1 MRKLLSVALCAM
13 MLLSIVACANETQA
27 PPAPE
32 AEPETLTGVGKGFGG
47 EVTVTVTKEG
57 DKITAVVAEGPN
69 ETNGIGSKAIDELPA
84 KIVEANSTE
93 VDVIAGASVTSK
105 AIIDAVNNAL
115 DPVKYPAPAE
125 EVKEEVKPEDVTA
138 AEVYQGFGLVSTG
151 RLGPGKD
158 NTDTPV
164 YSINDVFAHTLFD
177 QDGKILALSVDILEV
192 ATPNYDGDGM
202 PHFSGFPG
210 QGGYNNDENHDAVVD
225 GKTADTEENFLAEVE
240 GWATKRERGDKYHM
254 TTGTWSDQMNKFEQ
268 LFVGM
273 TVDEVEEW
281 FGKYTSDL
289 NGRPLKDGSDKPEDK
304 AKYDALS
311 ADEKAMLADVTTT
324 ATMSLNDA
332 HGNIVAAIKESFE
345 KRVPLTGVTE
355 VASQGTVV
363 FSVPRIGPGSDD
375 KDVPVYSLNKVFA
388 NALFDKDGKI
398 VALLID
404 QLEVATPNYD
414 GASMPHFVGFPGQ
427 SYNNDENHDEKIDGT
442 ITATEDSFVADI
454 AAWETK
460 RDRGEGYVMGTG
472 TWTDQIK
479 KYEEIFTGMTV
490 EEVQEWFAKY
500 TSDLN
505 GRPLKDG
512 SDKPEDKAK
521 YDALTADEKAMLADV
536 TTTATMSL
544 KDSHGDL
551 VGAVAKAYEL
561 RKEISLTVK

>member
-1 MRKLLSVALCAM
+1 MKKLLSVALCVM
-13 MLLSIVACANETQA
+13 MLLSIAACANNTQA
-27 PPAPE
+27 PPAV
-32 AEPETLTGVGKGFGG
+32 EPETLTGVGKGFGG
-47 EVTVTVTKEG
+47 EVKVTVIKEG
-57 DKITAVVAEGPN
+57 DKITNVVAEGPN
-69 ETNGIGSKAIDELPA
+69 ETNGIGSKAIAELPS

-93 VDVIAGASVTSK
+93 VDVIAGATYTSK
-105 AIIDAVNNAL
+105 AIIYAVNNAL
-115 DPVKYPAPAE
+115 DPAKYPAPVE

-158 NTDTPV
+158 NTETPV

-177 QDGKILALSVDILEV
+177 QDGKILSLSVDILEV

-210 QGGYNNDENHDAVVD
+210 QGGYNNDENHDEVVD
-225 GKTADTEENFLAEVE
+225 GKTADTQENFLAEVE

-254 TTGTWSDQMNKFEQ
+254 NTGTWTNQMDKYEQ

-273 TVDEVEEW
+273 TVEEVEQW
-281 FGKYTSDL
+281 FEKYTSDL

-311 ADEKAMLADVTTT
+311 AEDKAMLADVTST

-345 KRVPLTGVTE
+345 KRVPLTDVAE

-363 FSVPRIGPGSDD
+363 FNVPRVGPGKDD
-375 KDVPVYSLNKVFA
+375 KDVQVYSLNKVFA

-398 VALLID
+398 VALLMD
-404 QLEVATPNYD
+404 VLEVATPNYD
-414 GASMPHFVGFPGQ
+414 GASMPHFTGFPGQ
-427 SYNNDENHDEKIDGT
+427 SYNNDENHDEKVDGT
-442 ITATEDSFVADI
+442 ITATEDNFVAEV

-460 RDRGEGYVMGTG
+460 LDRGEDYKMGTG
-472 TWTDQIK
+472 TWADQIE

-536 TTTATMSL
+536 TSTATMSL
-544 KDSHGDL
+544 KDGHGDL
-551 VGAVAKAYEL
+551 VGAIAKAYEL

>member
-1 MRKLLSVALCAM
+1 MKKLISVVLCVV
-13 MLLSIVACANETQA
+13 MLLSIVACAKTQT
-27 PPAPE
+27 PPA
-32 AEPETLTGVGKGFGG
+32 AETLTGIGKGFGG
-47 EVTVTVTKEG
+47 ELKVTVTKEG
-57 DKITAVVAEGPN
+57 DKITSVVVDSHA
-69 ETNGIGSKAIDELPA
+69 ETNGIGTKAIDELPA

-93 VDVIAGASVTSK
+93 VDVVAGATYTSD
-105 AIIDAVNNAL
+105 AIIYAVNNAL
-115 DPVKYPAPAE
+115 DPVKYPAPTE
-125 EVKEEVKPEDVTA
+125 EVKEEEKPEDVTA

-158 NTDTPV
+158 DTETPV

-177 QDGKILALSVDILEV
+177 QDGKILALTVDILEV

-202 PHFSGFPG
+202 PHFSGYPG
-210 QGGYNNDENHDAVVD
+210 QGGYNNDENHDEKVD

-240 GWATKRERGDKYHM
+240 GWATKRERGEKYRM
-254 TTGTWSDQMNKFEQ
+254 TTGTWSQQMDKFEQ

-273 TVDEVEEW
+273 TVEEVEQW
-281 FGKYTSDL
+281 FEKYTSDL
-289 NGRPLKDGSDKPEDK
+289 NGRPLKDGSDKLEDK
-304 AKYDALS
+304 AKYDALT

-332 HGNIVAAIKESFE
+332 HGDIVGAIKESFE
-345 KRVPLTGVTE
+345 TKVPLTDVKE
-355 VASQGTVV
+355 VASMGTAIL
-363 FSVPRIGPGSDD
+363 SYPRVGPGKDD
-375 KDVPVYSLNKVFA
+375 KDVQVYSLNKVFA

-398 VALLID
+398 VALLMD
-404 QLEVATPNYD
+404 QLEVASPNYD

-427 SYNNDENHDEKIDGT
+427 SYNNDENHDEKVDGT

-460 RDRGEGYVMGTG
+460 RDRGEGYKMGTG
-472 TWTDQIK
+472 TWTDQIEK
-479 KYEEIFTGMTV
+479 FEEIFTGMTV

-521 YDALTADEKAMLADV
+521 FDALTADEKAMLADV

-544 KDSHGDL
+544 KDGHGDL
-551 VGAVAKAYEL
+551 VGAIAKAFEL
-561 RKEISLTVK
+561 KEEISLTVK